1 MQHRSHRPR
10 NYNSSYKWRR
20 RRAVAVNKDLN
31 QLGQPGSEV
40 NGQRTRTS
48 VEPSALCGQLRA
60 QRDLRSEE
68 HTSELQSPVHLVCRL
83 LLEKKKKVSV
93 PYSQPEHAPARYVHG
108 YMRYEETI
116 F

>member
-40 NGQRTRTS
+40 NGQRIRMS

-60 QRDLRSEE
+60 QRDLHTRSWLRNGLAHGECIAAASRNLLTYWLE
-68 HTSELQSPVHLVCRL
+68 DNIRL
-83 LLEKKKKVSV
+83 
-93 PYSQPEHAPARYVHG
+93 RG
-108 YMRYEETI
+108 
-116 F
+116 